1 MKKIFPILFVLLFSF
16 MSYAQE
22 DEQQKLEKRKE
33 QLQRELEEKRA
44 RYLAEKKKEKNVLK
58 EIAKRKG

>member
-44 RYLAEKKKEKNVLK
+44 RYLAEK
-58 EIAKRKG
+58 